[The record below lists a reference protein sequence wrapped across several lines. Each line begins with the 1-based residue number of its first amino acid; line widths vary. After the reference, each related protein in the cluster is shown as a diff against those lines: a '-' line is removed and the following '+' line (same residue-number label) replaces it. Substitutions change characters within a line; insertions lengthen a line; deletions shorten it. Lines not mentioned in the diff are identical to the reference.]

1 MVRSIITKKY
11 GINDNFQLLKAGKII
26 VHVLC
31 TDNIFWL
38 GEGILSSQELQQANR
53 FKFSHDR
60 QLYVNA
66 HVFLRETL
74 SQYAPIN
81 PADWHFGKNDY
92 GKPYIDNEEDNGLRF
107 NLSHTQGLVAC
118 VIAYK
123 RSVGIDVEKR
133 RPLNDLEQLAQQVF
147 SDQEMTG
154 LLSIDC
160 KQERVSCFFAYWTL
174 KEAYIKARGIG
185 LSLPLKEFSFSR
197 KDGVW
202 LLHCNPE
209 CQDNGRKW
217 AVTADEIRKN
227 YHIATC
233 VEKEIPDEC
242 PHIIWRESEECSG

>member
-11 GINDNFQLLKAGKII
+11 GMDDNSQLLKAGKII

-31 TDNIFWL
+31 ADNIPCL
-38 GEGILSSQELQQANR
+38 GEGVLSPQELQQANR

-60 QLYVNA
+60 QLYVSA

-74 SQYAPIN
+74 SQYASIN
-81 PADWHFGKNDY
+81 PDDWHFDKNVY
-92 GKPYIDNEEDNGLRF
+92 GKPYIDNKEYNGLRF

-118 VIAYK
+118 VISYK

-133 RPLNDLEQLAQQVF
+133 RPLNDLEQLSQQVF
-147 SDQEMTG
+147 SDQEMTD

-160 KQERVSCFFAYWTL
+160 KQERISRFFTYWTL
-174 KEAYIKARGIG
+174 KEAYIKARGLG
-185 LSLPLKEFSFSR
+185 LSLPLKEFSFFR

-209 CQDNGRKW
+209 LQDNGRKW
-217 AVTADEIRKN
+217 VLTADEIRKN
-227 YHIATC
+227 YHISIC
-233 VEKEIPDEC
+233 VEKQMPDEC
-242 PHIIWRESEECSG
+242 PHIIWRESEDCSG